1 MNTQPNDFTRNL
13 GKLQAPRQG
22 VDIKTRQVPIRDD
35 LDKRKKMGVIGAGM
49 TVPSEKIKASGS
61 SLLAENRAVGMGA
74 PQQEFWTRTERGRKG
89 LGDAG
94 LGAIIDLINNSKDNP
109 VYNMDVIEQVR
120 WGMLG
125 PQSDASISSNFGA
138 TIDLFGSGKSV
149 QGIDFV
155 ETTMA
160 QTGQTQTYFIAC
172 YLGFHVE
179 TEPMQWD
186 TIGNAWTVPEV
197 AAGAVPASPDVFT
210 SADAQP
216 LGFGSTNP
224 FGGEGAGPFFGQVMT
239 PAVLQWG
246 WWANYAAWHL
256 VRGYNLRW
264 KIGQHTNI
272 MDEVLRHSAYMP
284 PNAQEGSA
292 SDSEVD
298 IVDFVRT
305 MNDRYV
311 SMGSA
316 LIFLKTNFLRLG
328 SNSAAGPTFPGVF
341 TPTRDFDR
349 VGATF
354 GGMDLRSLLR
364 GNSEFRKM
372 TLPYVIKPGVPIGIF
387 LQENDTDQGDQMRAA
402 MSITNGLGGV
412 VPPSMSE
419 FTQIATTA
427 IQTAPERTIDGVYP
441 ANQSVL
447 NLRTIFKGGDFKLSL
462 MIKGFEVSEDWYNI
476 MSQNADI
483 REVVMAACGIR
494 FAMQGS

>member
-1 MNTQPNDFTRNL
+1 MGMVDVS
-13 GKLQAPRQG
+13 KLTLRRESFKPRFEH
-22 VDIKTRQVPIRDD
+22 VDME
-35 LDKRKKMGVIGAGM
+35 KRKR
-49 TVPSEKIKASGS
+49 TVLSTAIKPNREKI
-61 SLLAENRAVGMGA
+61 LAGLGM
-74 PQQEFWTRTERGRKG
+74 P
-89 LGDAG
+89 LGDARTQALGAAG
-94 LGAIIDLINNSKDNP
+94 LGSIIDLINNSMNNP

-125 PQSDASISSNFGA
+125 PQTPASISANFGSE
-138 TIDLFGSGKSV
+138 IDLFGSGKSV

-172 YLGFHVE
+172 YIGFHVE

-186 TIGNAWTVPEV
+186 QIGNAWTLPETGV
-197 AAGAVPASPDVFT
+197 SAVPASPDVFT
-210 SADAQP
+210 VQDLAT
-216 LGFGSTNP
+216 LGFAA
-224 FGGEGAGPFFGQVMT
+224 EGAFAGQVLT

-272 MDEVLRHSAYMP
+272 MDEVLRHTAYMP

-298 IVDFVRT
+298 IVDFVNQ
-305 MNDRYV
+305 MNQRYA
-311 SMGSA
+311 SLGSA
-316 LIFLKTNFLRLG
+316 LIFLKPDFLRLG
-328 SNSAAGPTFPGVF
+328 SVGPLIAGSAAGIF

-354 GGMDLRSLLR
+354 GGMDLRSMLR

-372 TLPYVIKPGVPIGIF
+372 TLPYVIKPGVPIGLI
-387 LQENDTDQGDQMRAA
+387 LQENDTDQGNQMRRA
-402 MSITNGLGGV
+402 MDITNGQGGAI
-412 VPPSMSE
+412 PPSETE
-419 FTQIATTA
+419 FTNIATTA
-427 IQTAPERTIDGVYP
+427 TASAPERTVDGLIATQAVP
-441 ANQSVL
+441 NI
-447 NLRTIFKGGDFKLSL
+447 RTIFKGGDFKLSL
-462 MIKGFEVSEDWYNI
+462 MIKGFEVTEDWYNV
-476 MSQNADI
+476 MSQSADI

>member
-1 MNTQPNDFTRNL
+1 MQTQKQTHKSDWAFGDASKLTRPQL
-13 GKLQAPRQG
+13 GQ
-22 VDIKTRQVPIRDD
+22 DIRTEPKNIRED
-35 LDKRKKMGVIGAGM
+35 LDKRKKMGVIGAGIQPN
-49 TVPSEKIKASGS
+49 TEKIKAAGTE
-61 SLLAENRAVGMGA
+61 LLALNRSVGMGA
-74 PQQEFWTRTERGRKG
+74 PQQDLWTKSDRGRTG
-89 LGDAG
+89 LGNAG

-125 PQSDASISSNFGA
+125 PQSDASISANFGA

-197 AAGAVPASPDVFT
+197 AASAIPASPDVWT
-210 SADAQP
+210 AADAAA
-216 LGFGSTNP
+216 LGFALEQP
-224 FGGEGAGPFFGQVMT
+224 FYGQVLT

-246 WWANYAAWHL
+246 WWANYAAWHM
-256 VRGYNLRW
+256 VRGYNIRW

-272 MDEVLRHSAYMP
+272 MDEVLRHTAYMP
-284 PNAQEGSA
+284 PNAQDGSA

-298 IVDFVRT
+298 IVDFVNQ
-305 MNDRYV
+305 MNARYV

-316 LIFLKTNFLRLG
+316 LIFLKTDFLRIG

-354 GGMDLRSLLR
+354 GGMDLRCMLR

-387 LQENDTDQGDQMRAA
+387 LQENDTDQGDQMRRA

-412 VPPSMSE
+412 VPPSMTE
-419 FTQIATTA
+419 FTNIGTTA
-427 IQTAPERTIDGVYP
+427 IATAPERTLDGVYP
-441 ANQSVL
+441 APQSVL

-494 FAMQGS
+494 FATQGA